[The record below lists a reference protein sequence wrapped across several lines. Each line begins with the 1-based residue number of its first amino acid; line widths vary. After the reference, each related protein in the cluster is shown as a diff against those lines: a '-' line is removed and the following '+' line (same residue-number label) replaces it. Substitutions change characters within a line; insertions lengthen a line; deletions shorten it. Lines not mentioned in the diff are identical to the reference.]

1 GEIEAYYGTV
11 EESGRGALHLYM
23 LLWLANSKHPHE
35 LRELILDDNFRQN
48 LINYL
53 EDIIKEDLDDFQ
65 NNTTESDTCNI
76 EKHNR
81 TSISI
86 CSPIP
91 LPTDSNFEEQK
102 RIAVR
107 TLASEN
113 QVHRHTSTC
122 YKNTRI
128 TTTDNP
134 PCRLRYPK
142 QIYDDT
148 MIDADT
154 GEIRM
159 KRSHPMINN
168 FNEWLLLA
176 CRCNID
182 IKFIWSGSDT
192 KALVYYISDYITK
205 KNLSFHD
212 CNALIYNAVE
222 NFEKNESRINYTD
235 ALDKSRR
242 FILRCFNTLAFQQEI
257 SAVQVA
263 SYLMGRPDH
272 YTSHTFVKIYLIGI
286 ECYLEQSLG
295 KLKEKQQLNCTT
307 NEYDSIDE
315 LPFHILESSYENDG
329 QHEDQNESFELESGV
344 DENNLVLCN
353 KRIDYQLRPK
363 ELDDVCLY
371 TFYCEYRKA
380 KMTTFDNYLL
390 QDDPAQTPLRRR
402 GRPASDR
409 WKLQSTHPQY
419 SSHLIIRRSFSVV
432 PVLVGPSIPRRERED
447 TIERYARAILT
458 LFCPWRNVL
467 DICDPYTSW
476 SDVLQLHQSSFTTKS
491 NRVIENIQL
500 LHDCKRDRDSDLFQ
514 LVNQPL
520 PSRPI
525 NSSSPYSDANVE
537 DTEEILALLNESI
550 DYYPSLLNDEIIEN
564 DGVRASTQR
573 EHLNLTLAN
582 VIRSERFSYINNIAG
597 LPDFVYNKR
606 ESNSIQTND
615 TNDLLHVGNEHHTQK
630 IHNVP
635 NFAQTFNLN
644 KEQIRIFNTITSHIQ
659 RTIIWQ
665 ICTDLKSSKPEHLLM
680 YIGGAGGCGKS
691 RVTEAI
697 CAFMSHHDRLHTLRS
712 LAPSSVAAVAINGL
726 TMQSI
731 LRESRNRLCI
741 NITLTQ
747 TEITSI
753 ETKWKNINYCLI
765 DEISMVGYH
774 MLARLHKITT
784 IAKHTQPSIPFGGV
798 NMIFLGDFVQ
808 YPPVLDR
815 PLYLNLLSPNHNVD
829 DTLDFRKQNEKRLNV
844 SERDIQCKV
853 GRALW
858 LQVNKVF
865 FLIEQMRNKDPVFMV
880 MQSRLRIG
888 QCNNED
894 YELLC
899 KRVVSLENDIK
910 SLREPPWNSATI
922 LVFRNEIRT
931 NINNYCV
938 FHESKK
944 YNHVP
949 MAIVA
954 HDRVRN
960 HEIDSDDLRRFLL
973 SIPDNKTEVRTVTDD
988 DQNLQNTH
996 NFSHPKFPTN
1006 TVYIT
1011 QPLYALVELP
1021 QSKLT
1026 SCLTNLQPTIVPI
1039 VPQQKTIKI
1048 DLKSFI
1054 TSAQKRLLNN
1064 KTSITI
1070 SRTQLPIVPA
1080 YAMATHKCQG
1090 KTLPYGIIDLVPA
1103 PYSKSDLANVY
1114 VPISRFTS
1122 RNTTSILRHFPRS
1135 VLDQKSHPDTISE
1148 LKHLENLYEQNQD
1161 IL

>member
-1 GEIEAYYGTV
+1 MIF
-11 EESGRGALHLYM
+11 H
-23 LLWLANSKHPHE
+23 
-35 LRELILDDNFRQN
+35 NFRQN

-573 EHLNLTLAN
+573 EYLNSTLAN

-597 LPDFVYNKR
+597 LPDFVYNNR

-615 TNDLLHVGNEHHTQK
+615 TNDLLRVGNEHHTQQ
-630 IHNVP
+630 IHAWQHSLKTQKEQKRQLLLYGSQNESVTVNDTFTEMNSFQQTTNSTIDMSNNNSISTPMLTTIQIKNTTYNVP

-659 RTIIWQ
+659 RTIMWQ
-665 ICTDLKSSKPEHLLM
+665 ICTDLKSSKPEQLLM

-712 LAPSSVAAVAINGL
+712 LAPSSAAAVAINGL
-726 TMQSI
+726 TMQSM
-731 LRESRNRLCI
+731 LREGRNRLCI
-741 NITLTQ
+741 NTTLTQ

-753 ETKWKNINYCLI
+753 ETEWKNINYCLI
-765 DEISMVGYH
+765 DEISMVGCH

-784 IAKHTQPSIPFGGV
+784 IAKHT
-798 NMIFLGDFVQ
+798 
-808 YPPVLDR
+808 
-815 PLYLNLLSPNHNVD
+815 
-829 DTLDFRKQNEKRLNV
+829 
-844 SERDIQCKV
+844 
-853 GRALW
+853 
-858 LQVNKVF
+858 
-865 FLIEQMRNKDPVFMV
+865 
-880 MQSRLRIG
+880 
-888 QCNNED
+888 
-894 YELLC
+894 
-899 KRVVSLENDIK
+899 
-910 SLREPPWNSATI
+910 
-922 LVFRNEIRT
+922 
-931 NINNYCV
+931 
-938 FHESKK
+938 
-944 YNHVP
+944 
-949 MAIVA
+949 
-954 HDRVRN
+954 
-960 HEIDSDDLRRFLL
+960 
-973 SIPDNKTEVRTVTDD
+973 
-988 DQNLQNTH
+988 
-996 NFSHPKFPTN
+996 
-1006 TVYIT
+1006 
-1011 QPLYALVELP
+1011 
-1021 QSKLT
+1021 
-1026 SCLTNLQPTIVPI
+1026 
-1039 VPQQKTIKI
+1039 
-1048 DLKSFI
+1048 
-1054 TSAQKRLLNN
+1054 
-1064 KTSITI
+1064 
-1070 SRTQLPIVPA
+1070 
-1080 YAMATHKCQG
+1080 
-1090 KTLPYGIIDLVPA
+1090 
-1103 PYSKSDLANVY
+1103 
-1114 VPISRFTS
+1114 
-1122 RNTTSILRHFPRS
+1122 
-1135 VLDQKSHPDTISE
+1135 
-1148 LKHLENLYEQNQD
+1148 
-1161 IL
+1161 

>member
-1 GEIEAYYGTV
+1 STLINYNINKHESYPGGGILGEIEAYYGTV

-371 TFYCEYRKA
+371 TFYY
-380 KMTTFDNYLL
+380 
-390 QDDPAQTPLRRR
+390 DPAQTPLRRR

-573 EHLNLTLAN
+573 EYLNSTLAN

-597 LPDFVYNKR
+597 LPDFVYNNR

-615 TNDLLHVGNEHHTQK
+615 TNDLLRVGNEHHTQQ
-630 IHNVP
+630 IHAWQHSLKTQKEQKRQLLLYGSQNESVTVNDTFTEMNSFQQTTNSTIDMSNNNSISTPMLTTIQIKNTTYNVP

-659 RTIIWQ
+659 RTIMWQ
-665 ICTDLKSSKPEHLLM
+665 ICTDLKSSKPEQLLM

-712 LAPSSVAAVAINGL
+712 LAPSSAAAVAINGL
-726 TMQSI
+726 TMQSM
-731 LRESRNRLCI
+731 LREGRNRLCI
-741 NITLTQ
+741 NTTLTQ

-753 ETKWKNINYCLI
+753 ETEWKNINYCLI
-765 DEISMVGYH
+765 DEISMVGCH
-774 MLARLHKITT
+774 MLAR
-784 IAKHTQPSIPFGGV
+784 
-798 NMIFLGDFVQ
+798 
-808 YPPVLDR
+808 
-815 PLYLNLLSPNHNVD
+815 
-829 DTLDFRKQNEKRLNV
+829 
-844 SERDIQCKV
+844 
-853 GRALW
+853 
-858 LQVNKVF
+858 
-865 FLIEQMRNKDPVFMV
+865 
-880 MQSRLRIG
+880 
-888 QCNNED
+888 
-894 YELLC
+894 
-899 KRVVSLENDIK
+899 
-910 SLREPPWNSATI
+910 
-922 LVFRNEIRT
+922 
-931 NINNYCV
+931 
-938 FHESKK
+938 
-944 YNHVP
+944 
-949 MAIVA
+949 
-954 HDRVRN
+954 
-960 HEIDSDDLRRFLL
+960 
-973 SIPDNKTEVRTVTDD
+973 
-988 DQNLQNTH
+988 
-996 NFSHPKFPTN
+996 
-1006 TVYIT
+1006 
-1011 QPLYALVELP
+1011 
-1021 QSKLT
+1021 
-1026 SCLTNLQPTIVPI
+1026 
-1039 VPQQKTIKI
+1039 
-1048 DLKSFI
+1048 
-1054 TSAQKRLLNN
+1054 
-1064 KTSITI
+1064 
-1070 SRTQLPIVPA
+1070 
-1080 YAMATHKCQG
+1080 
-1090 KTLPYGIIDLVPA
+1090 
-1103 PYSKSDLANVY
+1103 
-1114 VPISRFTS
+1114 
-1122 RNTTSILRHFPRS
+1122 
-1135 VLDQKSHPDTISE
+1135 
-1148 LKHLENLYEQNQD
+1148 
-1161 IL
+1161 